1 MNVINTNIRA
11 QFAQAALSMVERRQ
25 SVAMERLST
34 GKRINSARDDAAGLA
49 IAARMSELIRGTH
62 QAIQN
67 ANNGI
72 GMIQTAESAAGQIG
86 DRLQRMRELAVQ
98 AANGT
103 YSDAQRGAMD
113 MEYQQLKQDIV
124 AVTKSTRWNGV
135 SLLTAEMGSPVA
147 NRALYKTV
155 STGQWVQ
162 QYGGQTA
169 LTGQLYDTNTLPSTM
184 SDKTLT
190 VTNPVNF
197 THKGKIVIDFSG
209 VPSAQF
215 VSLDGTVTSLSIDP
229 SSVPAAGSIKLSE
242 QVGLTNGTLQLQT
255 ADNSALVANQRL
267 EIVIDSSA
275 SLGVIRRQDLNLNG
289 VDIEVNPADV
299 LDTISPA
306 GNAASSAI
314 TKAAQINRFSDKTGV
329 TAVVNRNLLGGR
341 AMASPASMT
350 GTLNINGYLT
360 KPITT
365 SATDSNITRQQVMDA
380 INALT
385 ARTGVKAID
394 SRLSDGG
401 VTLVAEDGRNIDV
414 EMFSSDNAK
423 FSALLG
429 VNSGVQVGTY
439 SLAVQDG
446 KGLRVSA
453 SLEGNLQHSGLL
465 RGNYTAANITSVVTS
480 ERAVVTQM
488 KDVQSLHAGDLLING
503 VAIPAAKAGD
513 DTLSDVST
521 DTSSRAASGIALAAA
536 VNAVKEK
543 TGVTALV
550 QPVLINGTQT
560 TSTFDGT
567 TVLKV
572 NGHTMTFTMS
582 SSESPQ
588 AKKLRLIR
596 EFNQSIS
603 AQTGVDAVDNGSMG
617 ISLKARDGR
626 NVSVWYETDT
636 VLVPST
642 LGLKASEFG
651 LGYLPQG
658 ETTPKDVPGI
668 SSGYHDESRLGAT
681 FYAGVVLQ
689 ATRDISIKAGPQSV
703 VDGRINSITPAAY
716 IPPPGDYV
724 MTNST
729 GAQTTVRVMSTPV
742 TNSNVPT
749 PYLLEPGQNFA
760 INDSLTALS
769 DPSFQATVSSIAPPY
784 SRFNALGFTESDT
797 VVTSTVKAE
806 HYQPPAVG
814 RLDFQVGSKVGD
826 AISIDLPD
834 FGPQG
839 SITRLVTW
847 DANHTYPF
855 VDPAKNPNPGVNVIS
870 TYFGL
875 GRTTLGQ
882 DIDSAATTI
891 PVRTT
896 QGFPPSG
903 TVYIDNELISYT
915 GTTANSLTGVTRGA
929 MNTTAASHRGDAVVR
944 KSSDALL
951 SDLYTVD
958 PNAPPLQVGLTVE
971 PPPSHVLDQ
980 KTASD
985 VLLSLDAAL
994 YKLNL
999 ARSNMGAVMNRL
1011 EYSVSNLYDTYTNM
1025 SASRSKIEDADYAA
1039 ESSDMARAQIIQQ
1052 AATAILAQANTNQQT
1067 VLKLL
1072 Q

>member
-1 MNVINTNIRA
+1 MKLAFLMSATAMNVINTNIRA

-329 TAVVNRNLLGGR
+329 TAVVNRNLMGGR
-341 AMASPASMT
+341 AMAGPATMT

-365 SATDSNITRQQVMDA
+365 SATDSNITRQLVMEA

-401 VTLVAEDGRNIDV
+401 V
-414 EMFSSDNAK
+414 
-423 FSALLG
+423 
-429 VNSGVQVGTY
+429 
-439 SLAVQDG
+439 
-446 KGLRVSA
+446 
-453 SLEGNLQHSGLL
+453 
-465 RGNYTAANITSVVTS
+465 
-480 ERAVVTQM
+480 
-488 KDVQSLHAGDLLING
+488 
-503 VAIPAAKAGD
+503 
-513 DTLSDVST
+513 
-521 DTSSRAASGIALAAA
+521 
-536 VNAVKEK
+536 
-543 TGVTALV
+543 
-550 QPVLINGTQT
+550 
-560 TSTFDGT
+560 
-567 TVLKV
+567 
-572 NGHTMTFTMS
+572 
-582 SSESPQ
+582 
-588 AKKLRLIR
+588 
-596 EFNQSIS
+596 
-603 AQTGVDAVDNGSMG
+603 
-617 ISLKARDGR
+617 
-626 NVSVWYETDT
+626 
-636 VLVPST
+636 
-642 LGLKASEFG
+642 
-651 LGYLPQG
+651 
-658 ETTPKDVPGI
+658 
-668 SSGYHDESRLGAT
+668 
-681 FYAGVVLQ
+681 
-689 ATRDISIKAGPQSV
+689 
-703 VDGRINSITPAAY
+703 
-716 IPPPGDYV
+716 
-724 MTNST
+724 
-729 GAQTTVRVMSTPV
+729 
-742 TNSNVPT
+742 
-749 PYLLEPGQNFA
+749 
-760 INDSLTALS
+760 
-769 DPSFQATVSSIAPPY
+769 
-784 SRFNALGFTESDT
+784 
-797 VVTSTVKAE
+797 
-806 HYQPPAVG
+806 
-814 RLDFQVGSKVGD
+814 
-826 AISIDLPD
+826 
-834 FGPQG
+834 
-839 SITRLVTW
+839 
-847 DANHTYPF
+847 
-855 VDPAKNPNPGVNVIS
+855 
-870 TYFGL
+870 
-875 GRTTLGQ
+875 
-882 DIDSAATTI
+882 
-891 PVRTT
+891 
-896 QGFPPSG
+896 
-903 TVYIDNELISYT
+903 
-915 GTTANSLTGVTRGA
+915 
-929 MNTTAASHRGDAVVR
+929 
-944 KSSDALL
+944 
-951 SDLYTVD
+951 
-958 PNAPPLQVGLTVE
+958 
-971 PPPSHVLDQ
+971 
-980 KTASD
+980 
-985 VLLSLDAAL
+985 
-994 YKLNL
+994 
-999 ARSNMGAVMNRL
+999 
-1011 EYSVSNLYDTYTNM
+1011 
-1025 SASRSKIEDADYAA
+1025 
-1039 ESSDMARAQIIQQ
+1039 
-1052 AATAILAQANTNQQT
+1052 
-1067 VLKLL
+1067 
-1072 Q
+1072 